1 VPENGEILSI
11 DSANGFSIIDV
22 MVANSSGL
30 ITTNTVEQFALLSSY
45 PNPFNPE
52 TTISF
57 ELFAD
62 SNVDL
67 AIFNMVGQRV
77 STLMSGF
84 YDNGYY
90 DIVWNGTDLNGTELA
105 SGIYMVKLITDNNV
119 STNKITL
126 LK

>member
-1 VPENGEILSI
+1 
-11 DSANGFSIIDV
+11 

-30 ITTNTVEQFALLSSY
+30 ITTNTVDQFALLSSY

-67 AIFNMVGQRV
+67 AIYNMVGQRV

-90 DIVWNGTDLNGTELA
+90 DIVWNGTDLNGAELA
-105 SGIYMVKLITDNNV
+105 SGIYMVKLITDKNV

>member
-1 VPENGEILSI
+1 
-11 DSANGFSIIDV
+11 
-22 MVANSSGL
+22 
-30 ITTNTVEQFALLSSY
+30 
-45 PNPFNPE
+45 
-52 TTISF
+52 
-57 ELFAD
+57 
-62 SNVDL
+62 
-67 AIFNMVGQRV
+67 
-77 STLMSGF
+77 MSGF